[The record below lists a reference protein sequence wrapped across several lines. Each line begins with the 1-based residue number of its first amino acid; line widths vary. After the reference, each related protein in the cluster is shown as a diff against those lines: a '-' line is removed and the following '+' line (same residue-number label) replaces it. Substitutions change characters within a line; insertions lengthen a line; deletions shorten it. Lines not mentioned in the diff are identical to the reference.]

1 MTQQTA
7 LQVMLEV
14 TRQFQRM
21 AREAMEGTNP
31 DPIKAKKW
39 MKKAKSSGRKA
50 APYVA
55 TPMLRDRITAGDQPI
70 GEQEWDKLL
79 LAEEAERE
87 RLGLP

>member
-1 MTQQTA
+1 MTQPTA

-14 TRQFQRM
+14 TRQFQRI
-21 AREAMEGTNP
+21 AREAMEGPKP
-31 DPIKAKKW
+31 DLIKAKKW

-55 TPMLRDRITAGDQPI
+55 TPMLRDRITGDQPMS
-70 GEQEWDKLL
+70 EPEWDKLL
-79 LAEEAERE
+79 LAEEAERA